1 MRSGIWSAASGA
13 VGQTAALDVAANNVA
28 NATTPGFRA
37 ETSVFRQT
45 LADAL
50 GDAAGT
56 RSQRFAITRT
66 TTPDF
71 RPGQMVHTN
80 RALDLALTDDRS
92 FFAVA
97 TPAGERYTR
106 AGNFRLDVS
115 GNLVTADGLP
125 VLGTNR
131 RPITLGPGAHDVAIA
146 ADGSI
151 SMRGEPTGSTIGVF
165 GFANL
170 NGLEK
175 EGQVLIRAR
184 PEAGR
189 PEARATAIE
198 SNTLELSNAN
208 AVTGMTSLVNAS
220 RQFEMVTRVIEAFS
234 QVERRA
240 ATDIMKR

>member
-1 MRSGIWSAASGA
+1 MSSGIWSAASGA
-13 VGQTAALDVAANNVA
+13 VGQTTALDVAANNVA

-50 GDAAGT
+50 GNAAGT
-56 RSQRFAITRT
+56 QSQRFAITRST
-66 TTPDF
+66 APDL
-71 RPGQMVHTN
+71 RAGQMVHTG
-80 RALDLALTDDRS
+80 RALDVALGDDKS

-97 TPAGERYTR
+97 TPGGERYTR

-115 GNLVTADGLP
+115 GQLVTAEGQA

-131 RPITLGPGAHDVAIA
+131 RPIQLSPDARDVQIA
-146 ADGSI
+146 SDGSI
-151 SMRGEPTGSTIGVF
+151 TVAGEPSGSAIGVF

-170 NGLEK
+170 TGLEK
-175 EGQVLIRAR
+175 EGHVLLRAR

-189 PEARATAIE
+189 PEARSTPIE
-198 SNTLELSNAN
+198 TNTLELSNAN
-208 AVTGMTSLVNAS
+208 AVTGMTNLVNAS